1 LETFAEYKK
10 RLLGYLG
17 DRNPLDVLSSTPS
30 KLQETVRKLSPDA
43 ASKPPAPGKWSAGQ
57 IAAHLAESEL
67 VFGYRIRSILANSGM
82 PIAAYDQAER
92 AKTMRYDG
100 IPMQSSLQRLA
111 LLREWNVTLL
121 RSLTPE
127 QWERFGIH
135 AERGRESVKEL
146 TDLLAGHDVNHM
158 QQIERIVKA

>member
-1 LETFAEYKK
+1 METFAEYKK
-10 RLLGYLG
+10 RLLGNLR
-17 DRNPLDVLSSTPS
+17 DRDPLEVLSSTPS
-30 KLQETVRKLSPDA
+30 KLQATVGKLAPDA
-43 ASKPPAPGKWSAGQ
+43 ASKPPAPGKWSAVQ
-57 IAAHLAESEL
+57 IVAHLAESEL
-67 VFGYRIRSILANSGM
+67 VFGYRIRAILANSGM
-82 PIAAYDQAER
+82 PIAAYDQDAW